1 MIYQLKVSLK
11 HMPSPVWRKIEIDS
25 SITFAHLHY
34 ILQIAFDWEDYHLH
48 NFFMHRSNG
57 KNISKE
63 KIEITPIMEDFC
75 NFDPFYNQLD
85 ESEEAVGKWLV
96 RKNDSCVYTYDF
108 GDDWQHEIV
117 LEKIVER
124 EDDQFYPRCIEAQGI
139 CPEEDSFGTFEE
151 IEEAKSEE
159 LCEEINAC
167 YEEVFIMEPLEA
179 SHKQWKELFS
189 LADELKKL
197 QPWTWMADDQVFSVK
212 NALTDESVY
221 CSVLGAANQEFGLAV
236 YIGKQGLDTL
246 NKLVTMQ
253 SIEGLIYEQ
262 RSILVSYSNRD
273 ELDKEDYRLI
283 KSLDLKYR
291 GKKQWPLFRSF
302 EPGYYPWF
310 LDRAEVE
317 LLIAIIPQVIHVCKL
332 INEQPSL
339 VTSYDGKSL
348 PFFDEN
354 RERRMIATDNID
366 SEKQV
371 AVELP
376 EDEMYWKRMK
386 KQYRRVNVPIEFDF
400 FYLNEPVQ
408 EYEGQRPFF
417 PIMILAVERE
427 NELIV
432 YQDFISKDLLDTMP
446 VCMMAMFENLE
457 ALPTEIWVQR
467 DELYT
472 QLEPLASLLE
482 IKIKRVNK
490 LSLMSEVKKE
500 LFSLRY
506 D

>member
-75 NFDPFYNQLD
+75 NFDPFYNRLD

-283 KSLDLKYR
+283 
-291 GKKQWPLFRSF
+291 
-302 EPGYYPWF
+302 
-310 LDRAEVE
+310 
-317 LLIAIIPQVIHVCKL
+317 
-332 INEQPSL
+332 
-339 VTSYDGKSL
+339 
-348 PFFDEN
+348 
-354 RERRMIATDNID
+354 
-366 SEKQV
+366 
-371 AVELP
+371 
-376 EDEMYWKRMK
+376 
-386 KQYRRVNVPIEFDF
+386 
-400 FYLNEPVQ
+400 
-408 EYEGQRPFF
+408 
-417 PIMILAVERE
+417 
-427 NELIV
+427 
-432 YQDFISKDLLDTMP
+432 MP
-446 VCMMAMFENLE
+446 
-457 ALPTEIWVQR
+457 
-467 DELYT
+467 
-472 QLEPLASLLE
+472 
-482 IKIKRVNK
+482 
-490 LSLMSEVKKE
+490 
-500 LFSLRY
+500 
-506 D
+506 